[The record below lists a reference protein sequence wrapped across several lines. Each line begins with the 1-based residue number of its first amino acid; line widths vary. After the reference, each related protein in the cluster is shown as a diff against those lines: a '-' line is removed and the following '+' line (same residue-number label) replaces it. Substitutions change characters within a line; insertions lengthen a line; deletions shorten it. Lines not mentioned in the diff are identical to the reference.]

1 MSDSARVLA
10 PRQGER
16 FGPAE
21 KLRRSADFSRVQR
34 GGQRLAGT
42 FIVVVGRRGAAPW
55 TRIGLTVSRKIG
67 PAVLRNRVKRRLRDV
82 FRRNKMAFF
91 AYLDVVVIAR
101 SGAANVDYASLRDE
115 VLLLIGKLG
124 KRLHLN
130 TMPEK
135 T

>member
-1 MSDSARVLA
+1 M
-10 PRQGER
+10 
-16 FGPAE
+16 
-21 KLRRSADFSRVQR
+21 
-34 GGQRLAGT
+34 
-42 FIVVVGRRGAAPW
+42 
-55 TRIGLTVSRKIG
+55 
-67 PAVLRNRVKRRLRDV
+67 LRNRVKRRLRDV